1 MALVGITKV
10 MIQVLGPGVW
20 FQTSFQF
27 QKQLLQK
34 WEELLSAEDASP
46 VLMIPMVLVH
56 VFLHY
61 N

>member
-34 WEELLSAEDASP
+34 WDELLSAEDVSS
-46 VLMIPMVLVH
+46 VLMIPVVLGH